1 MEFTCTTRNVRMSA
15 KKVREVTRQLLPRKN
30 KKGEKE
36 GMLVSKA
43 QAVLSAIPR
52 KSARFIEKTL
62 NTALHNAEHIGAE
75 WNLTEVQEQ
84 VAKLKQD
91 IENHSDENGI
101 IQRKHRHLITKL
113 AKLETY
119 LDNGGKVNTGN
130 LRIKSAMATSAT
142 PLRRWMTRARGGGSV
157 ILKRCTHIRITL
169 SDDFSD
175 DQ

>member
-1 MEFTCTTRNVRMSA
+1 MEFICTTRNVRMSA

-43 QAVLSAIPR
+43 KAVLSAIPR

-75 WNLTEVQEQ
+75 WNLTEVQEK
-84 VAKLKQD
+84 VAKFKQD

-101 IQRKHRHLITKL
+101 IQRKHRHLIAKL

-130 LRIKSAMATSAT
+130 LRIKNAMATSAT

>member
-1 MEFTCTTRNVRMSA
+1 MDFTCTTQSVRMSP
-15 KKVREVTRQLLPRKN
+15 KKMREVTRQLLPRKN
-30 KKGEKE
+30 KDGKKE

-75 WNLTEVQEQ
+75 WATAEVQEK

-101 IQRKHRHLITKL
+101 IQRKHRHLKTKL
-113 AKLETY
+113 AKLEAY
-119 LDNGGKVNTGN
+119 LDNGGKVDASK
-130 LRIKSAMATSAT
+130 LRIKNAMATSAT

-169 SDDFSD
+169 SDDE
-175 DQ
+175 

>member
-1 MEFTCTTRNVRMSA
+1 MDFTCTTRNVRMSA

-30 KKGEKE
+30 KKGERE

-75 WNLTEVQEQ
+75 WSAAEVQEK
-84 VAKLKQD
+84 VADLKQR

-101 IQRKHRHLITKL
+101 IQRKHRHLKAKL
-113 AKLETY
+113 AKLEAY
-119 LDNGGKVNTGN
+119 LDNGGKVDTRK
-130 LRIKSAMATSAT
+130 LKIKTAMATSAT

-169 SDDFSD
+169 SDDE
-175 DQ
+175 

>member
-1 MEFTCTTRNVRMSA
+1 MDFTCTTQNIRMSP
-15 KKVREVTRQLLPRKN
+15 KKMREVTRQLLPRKN
-30 KKGEKE
+30 KDGKKE

-75 WNLTEVQEQ
+75 WTTSEIQEKVANLKKT
-84 VAKLKQD
+84 

-101 IQRKHRHLITKL
+101 IQRKHRHLKTKL
-113 AKLETY
+113 AKLEAY
-119 LDNGGKVNTGN
+119 LDNGGKVDTSK

-169 SDDFSD
+169 SDDE
-175 DQ
+175 

>member
-1 MEFTCTTRNVRMSA
+1 MDFTCTTRNVRMSP
-15 KKVREVTRQLLPRKN
+15 KKVREVTRQIANLP
-30 KKGEKE
+30 
-36 GMLVSKA
+36 VAKA

-52 KSARFIEKTL
+52 KSARFIAKTL

-75 WNLTEVQEQ
+75 WDNGEVQEK

-91 IENHSDENGI
+91 IENHSDEKGI
-101 IQRKHRHLITKL
+101 IQRKHRHLKAKL
-113 AKLETY
+113 AKLEAY
-119 LDNGGKVNTGN
+119 LDNGGKVDTSK
-130 LRIKSAMATSAT
+130 LRIKTAMATSAT

-169 SDDFSD
+169 SDDSSD